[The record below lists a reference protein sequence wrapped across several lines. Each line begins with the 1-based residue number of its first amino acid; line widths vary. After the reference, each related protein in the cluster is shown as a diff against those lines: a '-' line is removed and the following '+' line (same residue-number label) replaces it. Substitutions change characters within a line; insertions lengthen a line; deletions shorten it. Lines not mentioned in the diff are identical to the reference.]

1 MVQFNPRQHLPTQDE
16 LPETD
21 FAPVDS
27 ELQTLVASL
36 LGDILA
42 WHWRDRSDWFWGI
55 NLGVY
60 YKLNTPAIVPD
71 GFLSLGVEQF
81 DRSDGRQSYVVW
93 HEGALPLLVVEYVS
107 RSYGQEYGSKLADY
121 ASIGVLYY
129 VIYNPVYCRRKRR
142 QPLEIYRLEG
152 DRYVLLEGDPV
163 WLPEIG
169 LGLGREFGTYRN
181 CQREWLYWYD
191 REGNRL
197 TAPAEV
203 AERENLRAEQEAL
216 RAEQAL
222 RAQQASQRAEREA
235 LRQAQQASQRA
246 EREALL
252 AQQEALRAEQESQRA
267 EQESQRAEQE
277 SQRAERERQLR
288 EHLLNKLRQKGIDP
302 NTL

>member
-1 MVQFNPRQHLPTQDE
+1 MVQFKPRQHLPTQDE

-36 LGDILA
+36 LGDLLA

-93 HEGALPLLVVEYVS
+93 HEGALPILVVEYVS
-107 RSYGQEYGSKLADY
+107 RSYGQEYDAKLEEY
-121 ASIGVLYY
+121 ARIGVLYY
-129 VIYNPVYCRRKRR
+129 AIYNPVYCSRKRR

-152 DRYVLLEGDPV
+152 DRYVLQAGNPV
-163 WLPEIG
+163 WLPEID
-169 LGLGREFGTYRN
+169 LGLGRESGTYRN

-197 TAPAEV
+197 AAPAEV
-203 AERENLRAEQEAL
+203 AEQESQ

-222 RAQQASQRAEREA
+222 LAKQESQRAEREA
-235 LRQAQQASQRA
+235 LRQAERESQRAEQALLAKQESQRA
-246 EREALL
+246 EREALR
-252 AQQEALRAEQESQRA
+252 Q
-267 EQESQRAEQE
+267 
-277 SQRAERERQLR
+277 AERERQLR
-288 EHLLNKLRQKGIDP
+288 EELLDKLRQQGIDP

>member
-1 MVQFNPRQHLPTQDE
+1 M
-16 LPETD
+16 
-21 FAPVDS
+21 
-27 ELQTLVASL
+27 
-36 LGDILA
+36 
-42 WHWRDRSDWFWGI
+42 
-55 NLGVY
+55 
-60 YKLNTPAIVPD
+60 
-71 GFLSLGVEQF
+71 EQF

-93 HEGALPLLVVEYVS
+93 HEGALPILVVEYVS
-107 RSYGQEYGSKLADY
+107 RSYGQEYGSKMKDY

-129 VIYNPVYCRRKRR
+129 AIYNPVYCSRKRR

-203 AERENLRAEQEAL
+203 AEQERLLR
-216 RAEQAL
+216 
-222 RAQQASQRAEREA
+222 
-235 LRQAQQASQRA
+235 
-246 EREALL
+246 
-252 AQQEALRAEQESQRA
+252 EQESQRA
-267 EQESQRAEQE
+267 ERERLLREQE

-288 EHLLNKLRQKGIDP
+288 EQLLDKLRQKGIDP
-302 NTL
+302 DTL